1 MYKKQLVN
9 SNNINY
15 LLFEPTHENR
25 PMLLLHGQEDQIIS
39 PIGQQSFYEQALAS
53 GEVENSHLSL
63 TPYPHINHSVSLPM
77 LENIVNW
84 IEEKFVITKNTHQ
97 L

>member
-1 MYKKQLVN
+1 MYKKQLTH

-15 LLFEPTHENR
+15 LLFEPTHDNKHVTIIIY
-25 PMLLLHGQEDQIIS
+25 HGWGSSIYNQTFHEL
-39 PIGQQSFYEQALAS
+39 ALAS
-53 GEVENSHLSL
+53 GEIAKSHLSL
-63 TPYPHINHSVSLPM
+63 TLYPHINHSISLPM